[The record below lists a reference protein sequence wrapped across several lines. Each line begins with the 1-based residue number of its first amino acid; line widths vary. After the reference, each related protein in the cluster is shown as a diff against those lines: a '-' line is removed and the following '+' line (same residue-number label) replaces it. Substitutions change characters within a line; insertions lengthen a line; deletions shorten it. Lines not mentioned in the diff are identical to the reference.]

1 LSLQRTAWA
10 AAEKYCA
17 FMSQDVTRHLDRAK
31 RFLEKNKLQDAV
43 EEYQAVLEVL
53 PSHQE
58 AVQALA
64 DIYVRLNE
72 PARAAHYYGL
82 QFDRLVEAGDTAK
95 ATALYA
101 RFLKALPQPPERSAR
116 YAFLLQ
122 RQNKV
127 PEAIEQYEAAGQ
139 GFQEKGSHEEALA
152 CLEKIAELDPEN
164 PARQIE
170 FGELAERAGR
180 TDLASHGFLRAG
192 QLALAQGELDQAVKL
207 LGHAHDLAPQDRS
220 AALLY
225 AAGLLRIGEPTAAV
239 ALLEPFSPAATDTVY
254 LSVFGEALLRSGEL
268 DRARPVLEA
277 YYRQK
282 PDGFDRLFEL
292 VGAYLGAGEDE
303 RAVAVLDQVKQW
315 MFPMRRESEFAAQV
329 DQLAEAN
336 PHSLPLIRFW
346 AQLYEELNREAKYFD
361 ALVRLFDLC
370 FGAGKLQEACE
381 ALDRLVDIDPYDYRN
396 QERIAKLEG
405 KADPAYLHSI
415 RARAAKSAALAGRA
429 ETLRGEAGSSAQV
442 VTPPESEAARAKQAL
457 EDLMVQV
464 EIFLQYSLRPKAL
477 ERLERIAELF
487 PGEEE
492 TNDRLRALYERADWW
507 PRGAAPAQKPKD
519 TPAAA
524 PLSASYTADTNR
536 DLAAIAE
543 ITRLLYRQTTPREVL
558 SSAVNEIG
566 KYLGAARCF
575 AAMGPPGEPAQMTGE
590 FIRAGL
596 GPANRSAGAA
606 ALAQIIKTPPDP
618 QGGVHLL
625 AEKVPAL
632 RELGL
637 ETALGVP
644 LTDKETQ
651 TPAGVLLVGDIAAR
665 IWKPNESFFL
675 QAVGDQLVIS
685 VNHTRLRSLVRTLA
699 VADEK
704 TGLLSRGAY
713 IDCLLAETNRA
724 RTQGAPL
731 SLVILQVDRGP
742 EWMRQQGEAAFEHYF
757 EQLARHLEPLVRHSD
772 LAVRYSAW
780 SLAFILPDTAL
791 DGARAL
797 AEKLRQAAAGVRSSW
812 GAGSL
817 AVSVVVA
824 EAVSQPS
831 EDKEDIVTEWIN
843 RAEFGLEEARKQGGN
858 AVLALATPR

>member
-1 LSLQRTAWA
+1 
-10 AAEKYCA
+10 
-17 FMSQDVTRHLDRAK
+17 MSQDVTRHLDRAK

-43 EEYQAVLEVL
+43 EEYQAVLEAL

-95 ATALYA
+95 ATALYT
-101 RFLKALPQPPERSAR
+101 RFLKAIPQPPERPAR

-122 RQNKV
+122 RQNKIA
-127 PEAIEQYEAAGQ
+127 EAIEQYEAAAQ
-139 GFQEKGSHEEALA
+139 GFQEKGNPAEALA
-152 CLEKIAELDPEN
+152 CLEKIAQLDPEN
-164 PARQIE
+164 PARQIQ
-170 FGELAERAGR
+170 FGELAERSGR
-180 TDLASHGFLRAG
+180 SDLASHGFLRAG
-192 QLALAQGELDQAVKL
+192 QLALAQGALEQALEL
-207 LGHAHDLAPQDRS
+207 LGHAHDLAPEDRS

-225 AAGLLRIGEPTAAV
+225 AAGLLRTGEPAAAV
-239 ALLEPFSPAATDTVY
+239 TLLEPFSAAATDTVF
-254 LSVFGEALLRSGEL
+254 LSVFGEALFRSGEL
-268 DRARPVLEA
+268 DRARPVLED

-282 PDGFDRLFEL
+282 PDSFGMLLEL
-292 VGAYLGAGEDE
+292 ADAFLDAGEDDK
-303 RAVAVLDQVKQW
+303 AVSILGQIKQW
-315 MFPMRRESEFAAQV
+315 MFPMRRESEFATQV
-329 DQLAEAN
+329 DQLAEAH
-336 PHSLPLIRFW
+336 PRSLPLTRFW
-346 AQLYEELNREAKYFD
+346 AHLYEELNREAKYFD

-370 FGAGKLQEACE
+370 FEAGKLDGACE
-381 ALDRLVDIDPYDYRN
+381 TLDRLVDIDPYDYRN

-405 KADPAYLHSI
+405 KADPAYLNSI
-415 RARAAKSAALAGRA
+415 QSRAAKSAALAGRS
-429 ETLRGEAGSSAQV
+429 ETLRGDAGSVAQV
-442 VTPPESEAARAKQAL
+442 ATPPESEAARAKQAL

-464 EIFLQYSLRPKAL
+464 EIFLQYSLRPKAI

-507 PRGAAPAQKPKD
+507 PKGVAPLQKAKEVPAAP
-519 TPAAA
+519 

-536 DLAAIAE
+536 DLAANAE
-543 ITRLLYRQTTPREVL
+543 ITRLLYRQTTPREEL
-558 SSAVNEIG
+558 SSDEKEIG
-566 KYLGAARCF
+566 KYLGAARCI
-575 AAMGPPGEPAQMTGE
+575 AAMGAPGEPAQMSAE
-590 FIRAGL
+590 FARAGL

-606 ALAQIIKTPPDP
+606 ALAQIMKTAPDP

-625 AEKVPAL
+625 AEKIAAL

-651 TPAGVLLVGDIAAR
+651 TPAGVLLVGDVAPR
-665 IWKPNESFFL
+665 SWKPNESFFL

-713 IDCLLAETNRA
+713 MDCLLAETNRA
-724 RTQGAPL
+724 RTQRAPL
-731 SLVILQVDRGP
+731 SLLILQVDRGP
-742 EWMRQQGEAAFEHYF
+742 DLMRQHGEAAFEQYF
-757 EQLARHLEPLVRHSD
+757 EHLARHLEPLVRHSD

-791 DGARAL
+791 DPARAL
-797 AEKLRQAAAGVRSSW
+797 AEKLRQAAAGVRPSW
-812 GAGSL
+812 AARPLTLS
-817 AVSVVVA
+817 AVVA
-824 EAVSQPS
+824 EAVSQPGD
-831 EDKEDIVTEWIN
+831 DKEDIVTEWIN
-843 RAEFGLEEARKQGGN
+843 RAEFGLDEARNRGGN
-858 AVLALATPR
+858 AILALATPR

>member
-1 LSLQRTAWA
+1 
-10 AAEKYCA
+10 
-17 FMSQDVTRHLDRAK
+17 MSQDVTRHLDRAK

-43 EEYQAVLEVL
+43 EEYQSVLEVL

-58 AVQALA
+58 AMQALA

-95 ATALYA
+95 ATALYT
-101 RFLKALPQPPERSAR
+101 RFLKAIAQPPERSAR

-127 PEAIEQYEAAGQ
+127 AEAIEQYEAAAQ
-139 GFQEKGSHEEALA
+139 GFQEKGNPGEALA
-152 CLEKIAELDPEN
+152 CLEKIAQLDPEN
-164 PARQIE
+164 PTRQTQ

-180 TDLASHGFLRAG
+180 SDLASHAFLRAG
-192 QLALAQGELDQAVKL
+192 QLALAQGELRQALEL
-207 LGHAHDLAPQDRS
+207 LGHAHDLAPEDRS

-225 AAGLLRIGEPTAAV
+225 AAGLVRTGEPAAAV
-239 ALLEPFSPAATDTVY
+239 TLLEPFSPAATDTVF

-282 PDGFDRLFEL
+282 PDSFGRLFEL
-292 VGAYLGAGEDE
+292 AAAYLGAGEDE
-303 RAVAVLDQVKQW
+303 KAVAVLDQTRQW
-315 MFPMRRESEFAAQV
+315 MFPIRRESEFATQV
-329 DQLAEAN
+329 DQLAEAH
-336 PHSLPLIRFW
+336 PRSLPLIRFW
-346 AQLYEELNREAKYFD
+346 AHLYEELNREAKYFD
-361 ALVRLFDLC
+361 ALVHLFDLC
-370 FGAGKLQEACE
+370 LEAGKLQDACE

-405 KADPAYLHSI
+405 KVDPAYLRSI
-415 RARAAKSAALAGRA
+415 QARAAKSAALTGRA
-429 ETLRGEAGSSAQV
+429 ETMRGEAGSTAQV
-442 VTPPESEAARAKQAL
+442 AAPLESEAARAKQAL

-464 EIFLQYSLRPKAL
+464 EIFLQYSLRPKAI

-492 TNDRLRALYERADWW
+492 TNDRLRALYERSDWW
-507 PRGAAPAQKPKD
+507 PKGAAPAPKPKD
-519 TPAAA
+519 AQATA

-566 KYLGAARCF
+566 KYLGAARCI

-590 FIRAGL
+590 FARAGL
-596 GPANRSAGAA
+596 GLANRSAGAA
-606 ALAQIIKTPPDP
+606 ALAQVMKTPPDP
-618 QGGVHLL
+618 QGAVHLV
-625 AEKVPAL
+625 AEEIPAL

-651 TPAGVLLVGDIAAR
+651 TPAGILLVGDAAPR

-685 VNHTRLRSLVRTLA
+685 VNHTRLRSLVRTVA

-713 IDCLLAETNRA
+713 LDCLLAETNRA

-731 SLVILQVDRGP
+731 SLMILQLDHGP
-742 EWMRQQGEAAFEHYF
+742 DWMRQQGEAAFEHYF
-757 EQLARHLEPLVRHSD
+757 EQLARHLKPLVRQSD

-780 SLAFILPDTAL
+780 SLAFIFPDTAL
-791 DGARAL
+791 DGARTL
-797 AEKLRQAAAGVRSSW
+797 AEKLRQAAAGVRPSW
-812 GAGSL
+812 AAGPL
-817 AVSVVVA
+817 TVSVVVA
-824 EAVSQPS
+824 EAVSQPGK
-831 EDKEDIVTEWIN
+831 DKEDIVTEWIN
-843 RAEFGLEEARKQGGN
+843 RAEFGLDEARKQGGN